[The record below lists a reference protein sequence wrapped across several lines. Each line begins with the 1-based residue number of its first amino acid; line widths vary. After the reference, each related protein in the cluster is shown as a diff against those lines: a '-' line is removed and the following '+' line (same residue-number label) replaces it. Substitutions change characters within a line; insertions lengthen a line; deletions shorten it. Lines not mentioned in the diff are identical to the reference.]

1 VIAVLGSR
9 LDKAA
14 CALVDAWSSAD
25 AVLVSAE
32 DVCSPG
38 WSWRLAGPARGR
50 FVAAGVVREVAD
62 LRGVLVRRPAIAPE
76 ELGWVHKRD
85 RVYVAAEVNAFLVA
99 WLASLPCRVLN
110 RPSAT
115 SLSGPAWSPLHW
127 QLAAARS
134 GVAWAITG
142 GGGLTCDVVVC
153 SPAVHGAKTHSHE
166 DAARRLAEIS
176 GADLLGIRFA
186 GDAAVAVTRQPSLAL
201 PEVREMI
208 RAELDGAEAGR
219 AELDGAQ
226 LGRAELDGAELDEA
240 ELDRGEVLAS

>member
-14 CALVDAWSSAD
+14 RTVVDAWSSAG

-38 WSWRLAGPARGR
+38 WSWRLAGPSHGR
-50 FVAAGVVREVAD
+50 FVAAGAPRQVAD
-62 LRGVLVRRPAIAPE
+62 LRGVLVRRPAIASE

-110 RPSAT
+110 RPTAT
-115 SLSGPAWSPLHW
+115 SLSGPAWSSLHW

-134 GVAWAITG
+134 GVGWATSG
-142 GGGLTCDVVVC
+142 AVGQTCDVVVC
-153 SPAVHGAKTHSHE
+153 SPAVHGAKTPGQE
-166 DAARRLAEIS
+166 EAARRLAEIS

-186 GDAAVAVTRQPSLAL
+186 GAAAVAVTTQPSLAL
-201 PEVREMI
+201 PAVRKMVL
-208 RAELDGAEAGR
+208 AA
-219 AELDGAQ
+219 LDGAQ
-226 LGRAELDGAELDEA
+226 LDCAELDPA
-240 ELDRGEVLAS
+240 ELDRGEVPVS

>member
-1 VIAVLGSR
+1 VIAVVGSR

-14 CALVDAWSSAD
+14 CAIVEAWSSAD

-38 WSWRLAGPARGR
+38 WSWQLAHPAHGR
-50 FVAAGVVREVAD
+50 FVAQGVVRQVAD

-76 ELGWVHKRD
+76 ELGWVHSRD
-85 RVYVAAEVNAFLVA
+85 CVYVAAEVNAFLVA

-110 RPSAT
+110 RPTAT

-127 QLAAARS
+127 ELAAARS
-134 GVAWAITG
+134 GVGWAMTAAG
-142 GGGLTCDVVVC
+142 ARTCDVVVC
-153 SPAVHGAKTHSHE
+153 DVVVCLPAVYGAKTSWQE

-186 GDAAVAVTRQPSLAL
+186 GDDAVAVTRQPSLAL
-201 PEVREMI
+201 PEVREMVL
-208 RAELDGAEAGR
+208 AELDW
-219 AELDGAQ
+219 AQ
-226 LGRAELDGAELDEA
+226 LGRAELDWAELE
-240 ELDRGEVLAS
+240 RGEVLAS

>member
-9 LDKAA
+9 FDKAA
-14 CALVDAWSSAD
+14 RAIVEAWSSAD

-38 WSWRLAGPARGR
+38 WSWRLAGPAHGR
-50 FVAAGVVREVAD
+50 FVAEGVVRRVAD
-62 LRGVLVRRPAIAPE
+62 LRGVLVRRPAIAAE

-85 RVYVAAEVNAFLVA
+85 RVYIAAEVNAFLVA

-110 RPSAT
+110 RPTAT

-134 GVAWAITG
+134 GVGWAITG
-142 GGGLTCDVVVC
+142 GGGRTCDVVVC
-153 SPAVHGAKTHSHE
+153 SPAVLGAKTPRQE
-166 DAARRLAEIS
+166 EAARRLAEIS

-201 PEVREMI
+201 PEVLEMVG
-208 RAELDGAEAGR
+208 AELHGAE
-219 AELDGAQ
+219 
-226 LGRAELDGAELDEA
+226 LGRAELDGAELD
-240 ELDRGEVLAS
+240 RGEVLAS